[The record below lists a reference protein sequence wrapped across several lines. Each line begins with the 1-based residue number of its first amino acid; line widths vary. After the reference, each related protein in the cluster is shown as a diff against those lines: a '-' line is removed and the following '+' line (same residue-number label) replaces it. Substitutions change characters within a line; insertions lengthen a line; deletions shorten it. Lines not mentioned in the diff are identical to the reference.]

1 MAKKR
6 KITRE
11 EIIKVFLS
19 GSSEAYHKLCLD
31 ILFED
36 IGDITHKNDNDEFH
50 ELNELCTNFHTD
62 GR

>member
-1 MAKKR
+1 MATKR
-6 KITRE
+6 KITRD

-36 IGDITHKNDNDEFH
+36 LADIIPKKER
-50 ELNELCTNFHTD
+50 L
-62 GR
+62 

>member
-19 GSSEAYHKLCLD
+19 GRSEAYHKLCLD

-36 IGDITHKNDNDEFH
+36 IADIIPKKEQ
-50 ELNELCTNFHTD
+50 L
-62 GR
+62 